1 MRLALDHTARRLDGG
16 RLLVAG
22 SPLTIFRLGPA
33 GARVVDD
40 IAAGADVGPA
50 AQPLVDRLLATGAA
64 HPRPVGERYGRADV
78 TVVIPVRDHDPRA
91 TLDALGPVGAVVVV
105 DDGSLR
111 PVVAPGA
118 TLLRHDRP
126 LGPAAAR
133 TTGAA
138 GAATPLLAFVD
149 ADCLPTAGW
158 LDPLLAHFD
167 DERVAFAAPRV
178 VSQAA
183 DRTTARGVIARYEAS
198 RSPLDLGPVEG
209 RIAPATRIAYTPAA
223 AVLVR
228 RQALVEVGG
237 FDPSLRVGEDVDL
250 VWRLVDAG
258 WRARYEPQS
267 VVGHRPRAT
276 LAALLRQ
283 RFDYG
288 RSAGALDRRHPGAV
302 APVVTGPAAAGGW
315 ALAGAGHPIAGA
327 LLGLTPAVTVRRA
340 LPAVDGRDALALRL
354 AALGLLRAGEQLAS
368 AVTRIWWPVALPAAL
383 GVRRLRR
390 PVLAAALLP
399 VVIDWSRT
407 VGAAPLARLDPVRYV
422 GLRLLDDAAYGAGVW
437 VGAVRART
445 PRVVLPRFAS
455 RPGALDPVGGATAR
469 LTVRA
474 RALASTVRR
483 TARPAPAPAP
493 APR

>member
-1 MRLALDHTARRLDGG
+1 MRLALDRTARRLDGG

-33 GARVVDD
+33 GARVVDA
-40 IAAGADVGPA
+40 IAAGTDVGPA
-50 AQPLVDRLLATGAA
+50 AQPLVDRLLDTGAA
-64 HPRPVGERYGRADV
+64 HPRPVGERYGPADV

-91 TLDALGPVGAVVVV
+91 TLDALGPVGAIVVV

-111 PVVAPGA
+111 PVLGPGA
-118 TLLRHDRP
+118 SVLRHDRP

-138 GAATPLLAFVD
+138 GVTTPLLAFVD
-149 ADCLPTAGW
+149 ADCVPSAGW

-178 VSQAA
+178 VSRAA
-183 DRTTARGVIARYEAS
+183 DPASADGAIARYEAS

-209 RIAPATRIAYTPAA
+209 RIAPASRIAYAPAA

-237 FDPSLRVGEDVDL
+237 FDSSLRVGEDVDL

-276 LAALLRQ
+276 LAEVLRQ
-283 RFDYG
+283 RFGYG
-288 RSAGALDRRHPGAV
+288 CSAGALDRRHPGAV

-315 ALAGAGHPIAGA
+315 ALAGACHPMAGA
-327 LLGLTPAVTVRRA
+327 LLGLTPALAVRRA
-340 LPAVDGRDALALRL
+340 LPAVHGRDALALRL

-390 PVLAAALLP
+390 PLLTAALLP

-407 VGAAPLARLDPVRYV
+407 VGAAPVARLDPVRYL

-445 PRVVLPRFAS
+445 PRVLLPRFAS
-455 RPGALDPVGGATAR
+455 RPSALDPVSGAAAR
-469 LTVRA
+469 LRARA

-483 TARPAPAPAP
+483 TARPSP